1 MNSDDGVLIQPIL
14 VILQNIEGPSLFGA
28 QRPPILDIFTYWA
41 SLAQFFAWNIPF
53 PSQGSGRL
61 MRTNS
66 ISVNCRFA
74 ARRSH
79 SLRKIGIGAVAGK
92 EMPEYMFTIL
102 GDILETGKL
111 T

>member
-1 MNSDDGVLIQPIL
+1 
-14 VILQNIEGPSLFGA
+14 
-28 QRPPILDIFTYWA
+28 
-41 SLAQFFAWNIPF
+41 
-53 PSQGSGRL
+53 

-92 EMPEYMFTIL
+92 DMPEYMLTIL
-102 GDILETGKL
+102 DDILETGKL
-111 T
+111 TW

>member
-1 MNSDDGVLIQPIL
+1 MHRNFGRKDLQYCILSLIGQVWHKL
-14 VILQNIEGPSLFGA
+14 
-28 QRPPILDIFTYWA
+28 
-41 SLAQFFAWNIPF
+41 FAWNAPF
-53 PSQGSGRL
+53 PSKGSGRL

-92 EMPEYMFTIL
+92 DMPEYMLTIL
-102 GDILETGKL
+102 DDILETGKL
-111 T
+111 TW